1 MLEELGDGLG
11 QDRGDAGARDGR
23 LVSPDRG
30 LADEDAGHVGDRV
43 ARPRVELA
51 DPEAV
56 VAKALAHRP
65 TI

>member
-1 MLEELGDGLG
+1 
-11 QDRGDAGARDGR
+11 
-23 LVSPDRG
+23 VT
-30 LADEDAGHVGDRV
+30 DEDAGHVGDRV
-43 ARPRVELA
+43 ARPCVEIA